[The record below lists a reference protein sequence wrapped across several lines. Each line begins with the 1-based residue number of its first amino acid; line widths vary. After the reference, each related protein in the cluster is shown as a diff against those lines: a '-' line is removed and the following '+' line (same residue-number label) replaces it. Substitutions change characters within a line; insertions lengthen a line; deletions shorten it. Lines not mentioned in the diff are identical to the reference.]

1 MEQHNT
7 DILVIGAGLTGLT
20 TAFRLTRGGKQ
31 VHILECSNRV
41 GGQIH
46 TFREDGFVFE
56 SGPNT
61 GVISYPEVAELFEAL
76 SPACQLET
84 AHEEAK
90 RRLIWKGNS
99 FCALPSGLFSAIT
112 TPLFTLGDKFRIL
125 GEPFRAKGTNPD
137 ESVGELAARRL
148 GKSFLNYAVDPL
160 CFT

>member
-76 SPACQLET
+76 SPACQLERKLFPCIT
-84 AHEEAK
+84 F
-90 RRLIWKGNS
+90 RLVQCNN
-99 FCALPSGLFSAIT
+99 
-112 TPLFTLGDKFRIL
+112 
-125 GEPFRAKGTNPD
+125 NP
-137 ESVGELAARRL
+137 VVYPR
-148 GKSFLNYAVDPL
+148 
-160 CFT
+160 